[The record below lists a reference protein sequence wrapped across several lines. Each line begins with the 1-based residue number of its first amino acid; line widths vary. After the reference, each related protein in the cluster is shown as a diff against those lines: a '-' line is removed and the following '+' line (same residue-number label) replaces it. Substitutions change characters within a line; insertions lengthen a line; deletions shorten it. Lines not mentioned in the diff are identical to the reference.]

1 MKNHAL
7 AIILPL
13 LRNASGLDYFKR
25 VAFVTLPSLAI
36 GFISHCSY
44 WNWFGFTTSYCL
56 GDHHR
61 FNHRLGRTRD
71 GEVCFR
77 N

>member
-13 LRNASGLDYFKR
+13 LRNASGLDYFKW

-36 GFISHCSY
+36 GFISHCS
-44 WNWFGFTTSYCL
+44 GTGLASPPLT
-56 GDHHR
+56 
-61 FNHRLGRTRD
+61 
-71 GEVCFR
+71 V
-77 N
+77 